1 VKKTDSIH
9 IRHLEHNPTSV
20 RNVKYQNHN
29 SFSLC
34 KVYLQVSISTTRWQ
48 SSLWFVS
55 DITLADAMSHVDVVE
70 EHTTKMFF
78 VFRSKLGYWWTK

>member
-34 KVYLQVSISTTRWQ
+34 KVYL
-48 SSLWFVS
+48 
-55 DITLADAMSHVDVVE
+55 
-70 EHTTKMFF
+70 
-78 VFRSKLGYWWTK
+78 